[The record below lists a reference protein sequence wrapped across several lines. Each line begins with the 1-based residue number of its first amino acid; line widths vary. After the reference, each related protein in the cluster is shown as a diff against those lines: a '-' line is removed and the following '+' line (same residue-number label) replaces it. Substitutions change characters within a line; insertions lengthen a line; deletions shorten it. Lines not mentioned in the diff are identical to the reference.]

1 MSRRAARAWAQAIA
15 VCSVALAGPF
25 GSACGAQL
33 VKTPQNTAAPT
44 QSGGGDASTADPQ
57 RELDIGAD
65 LTRRGSLQEAIP
77 HLLAA
82 QKAGADPYATAV
94 NLGICYLGSG
104 RNKEAIAVLESL
116 RASGSRTSTVDKLLA
131 QAYVADGQRKAAYG
145 VFAEASAANP
155 KDESVYEFF
164 ADACTDHQEYALGLL
179 AVDRGLQELPD
190 SARLHY
196 ERAVFLARLGRL
208 EEGKPEFDRAAQ
220 LEPSGYIGYLAL
232 VQKDLYE
239 DDLAA
244 ANEVLHRAIKA
255 GHRDYQMLSLLG
267 TVLLHEGAAPGQ
279 PEFAEAQ
286 AALEESAKDRPD
298 YSATQIALGKVYLMQ
313 GRFQDAVDRLE
324 MARNLEPDNPAV
336 YANLASA
343 YSRLGDRAK
352 ARQMEAQVGRLLAEK
367 KSNLKP

>member
-1 MSRRAARAWAQAIA
+1 VQS
-15 VCSVALAGPF
+15 
-25 GSACGAQL
+25 
-33 VKTPQNTAAPT
+33 QNAAAPT
-44 QSGGGDASTADPQ
+44 QTEAQDGNTADGQ
-57 RELDIGAD
+57 QELKVGAD
-65 LTRRGSLQEAIP
+65 LTRHGSLREAIP
-77 HLLAA
+77 HLTEA
-82 QKAGADPYATAV
+82 QKLGADPYATGV
-94 NLGICYLGSG
+94 NLGICYLGTG
-104 RNKEAIAVLESL
+104 RNRDAIAILESL
-116 RASGSRTSTVDKLLA
+116 RAGGSRTPTVDKLLA
-131 QAYVADGQRKAAYG
+131 QAYVADGQVKAAYD
-145 VFAEASAANP
+145 VFTEAAAANP

-164 ADACTDHQEYALGLL
+164 ADACTDHQQYSLGLHT
-179 AVDRGLQELPD
+179 VERGLQELPD

-208 EEGKPEFDRAAQ
+208 EEGKPEFDRATQ
-220 LEPSGYIGYLAL
+220 LEPAGYIGYLAL
-232 VQKDLYE
+232 VQKELY
-239 DDLAA
+239 DDNLDA
-244 ANEVLHRAIKA
+244 ANETLHRAIKA

-313 GRFQDAVDRLE
+313 GHFQEAVDHLE

-352 ARQMEAQVGRLLAEK
+352 ARQMEAQVERLLAEK
-367 KSNLKP
+367 KSSAIR